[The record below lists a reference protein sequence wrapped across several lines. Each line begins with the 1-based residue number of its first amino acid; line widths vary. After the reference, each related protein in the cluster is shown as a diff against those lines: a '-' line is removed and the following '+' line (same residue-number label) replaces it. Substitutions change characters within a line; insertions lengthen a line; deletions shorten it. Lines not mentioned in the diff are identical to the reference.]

1 MERSV
6 WADPQRLLRL
16 AHYLAGDFSNQ
27 AQAWENPPLFAQI
40 QVCYAPLPW
49 QVLETF
55 GFYVEQAY
63 MGHLEDPYRT
73 AVVALT
79 ATDQGIAIR
88 NFRPLDPSR
97 WIGSARQN
105 PEQLNTMG
113 RADLGDLPGCDVLV
127 AEVFGHFVGETQPG
141 RRCRVVR
148 QGQPSY
154 LHTTVK
160 IDSRQLITHDQGFD
174 PETGQQIWGSLAGPF
189 VFDKLSDWAAR
200 LPAAPIPINP
210 EDNSI
215 TSPIIKCP

>member
-1 MERSV
+1 MERSG
-6 WADPQRLLRL
+6 WADAQRLLRL
-16 AHYLAGDFSNQ
+16 AQYLAGDFSNR

-55 GFYVEQAY
+55 GFYLEQAY

-79 ATDQGIAIR
+79 DTDQGIAIR
-88 NFRPLDPSR
+88 SFRPLDRSR
-97 WIGSARQN
+97 WLGSARQD
-105 PEQLNTMG
+105 PEQLNSMG
-113 RADLGDLPGCDVLV
+113 RTDLEELPGCDVLV
-127 AEVFGHFVGETQPG
+127 AEVSEQFVGETQPG

-160 IDSRQLITHDQGFD
+160 IAPRQLITHDQGFD
-174 PETGQQIWGSLAGPF
+174 LQTDQQTWGSLAGPF

-200 LPAAPIPINP
+200 LPTAPHSYKP
-210 EDNSI
+210 
-215 TSPIIKCP
+215 